1 LMGLI
6 APSFF
11 GTRGTWCSPRVHPLP
26 LAIGGHTGNVE
37 QGGVYFIYYKVLYS
51 LPEGGLGV

>member
-1 LMGLI
+1 MI
-6 APSFF
+6 
-11 GTRGTWCSPRVHPLP
+11 RVDNRLFNLVFNPDIETV
-26 LAIGGHTGNVE
+26 ADTVE